1 MLFAQKIKQLWEI
14 QHLPQRQI
22 VPVLDID
29 TATYCK
35 IEKGYRR
42 AKKEQVLLL
51 AKIFKCE
58 SDEPL
63 NIWLTDQV
71 YQVVKNE
78 YVPSEVLNIVQE
90 SIPEYGKK

>member
-29 TATYCK
+29 TATHCK

>member
-35 IEKGYRR
+35 IEKGSIVVDPWRTYKAGSGVKVIHYGNTRG
-42 AKKEQVLLL
+42 QLL
-51 AKIFKCE
+51 
-58 SDEPL
+58 
-63 NIWLTDQV
+63 
-71 YQVVKNE
+71 
-78 YVPSEVLNIVQE
+78 
-90 SIPEYGKK
+90 